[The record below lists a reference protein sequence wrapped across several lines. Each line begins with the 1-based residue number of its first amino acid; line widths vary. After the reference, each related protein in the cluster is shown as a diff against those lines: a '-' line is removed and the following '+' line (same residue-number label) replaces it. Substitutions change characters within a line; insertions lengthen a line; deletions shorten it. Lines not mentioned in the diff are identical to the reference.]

1 MEWILWVCL
10 HAHECVTFFFQN
22 LHSIIIHRV
31 SMLLEVKLAT
41 RHFDSLGGVNVISSS
56 MRKQSLLL
64 SVFRIHHV
72 SPTTSWYTMVK
83 KSFSRVLF
91 KRFAVLPSA
100 KSKILSTPKNP
111 IKRLSNLLGE
121 SEDAF
126 IMWSPPYSF

>member
-1 MEWILWVCL
+1 MGLFTRTWMCNI
-10 HAHECVTFFFQN
+10 FFFQN

-64 SVFRIHHV
+64 SVFRIYHL

-91 KRFAVLPSA
+91 KRFSVLPSA
-100 KSKILSTPKNP
+100 KSKILSTPKKNP

-121 SEDAF
+121 SEDDF
-126 IMWSPPYSF
+126 IMWSPSYSF

>member
-1 MEWILWVCL
+1 MLFCLVLSQICKDSNILLCL
-10 HAHECVTFFFQN
+10 QTQRSACSKCILDHGMNFMGLFTRTWMCNIFFFQN

-64 SVFRIHHV
+64 SVFRIYHL

-91 KRFAVLPSA
+91 KRFSVLP
-100 KSKILSTPKNP
+100 
-111 IKRLSNLLGE
+111 
-121 SEDAF
+121 
-126 IMWSPPYSF
+126 